1 MPEISLREGRI
12 RTRSEAASAW
22 LAASVAG
29 LLPVLFI
36 PVTVDG
42 FILPRAFLALT
53 GGAAVFGAGLLW
65 GRRSL
70 GRLAAPALAV
80 AVAAVLAGAFSV
92 ASNLSMVGAYGRY
105 ESLPM
110 RLAYLGLLCGA
121 VWLGQ
126 RQRVVDAFLAG
137 CGLASL
143 EAIAQALI
151 GALPRPDGNLGQPNL
166 LGGLLAIALPLA
178 LGRVLG
184 QKDEESP
191 SASIATDWRW
201 LALAA
206 LLAAGL
212 AASTSRSGWLA
223 ALAGVS
229 VMCVRLAPS
238 RIRLPALAG
247 AVLVVA
253 AVGLVLVF
261 SPLRQLN
268 QDTGSARLGVWQDA
282 VRVVAARPLFGWGED
297 TMGVVY
303 GRYQSRDWEPGD
315 SFDRAHSLPLD
326 LAAAQG
332 LVGLGACAWLFTT
345 WWIGVLRR
353 RHLAA
358 FAGAAAAYLAW
369 ALFNF
374 DWAPVTAPF
383 WLLAGAAWPGGGE
396 REARR
401 SAWRPAVAVA
411 ALLATLVLGT
421 AALAADLAYYRGR
434 PALAAALDPLQ
445 PKYRAAAAG
454 LANLR
459 AAAALHD
466 PQPETQVALGDAEAA
481 TGHPDQARAAYEHAL
496 ELYPY
501 DKDARQRLGLSG

>member
-1 MPEISLREGRI
+1 
-12 RTRSEAASAW
+12 
-22 LAASVAG
+22 
-29 LLPVLFI
+29 
-36 PVTVDG
+36 VTVDG

-70 GRLAAPALAV
+70 KRLAAPALAV
-80 AVAAVLAGAFSV
+80 AAAAVLAGAFSI
-92 ASNLSMVGAYGRY
+92 APNLSLVGAYGRY

-143 EAIAQALI
+143 EAIAQARL

-166 LGGLLAIALPLA
+166 LGGLLAMALPLA

-184 QKDEESP
+184 QKDDERP
-191 SASIATDWRW
+191 SASIPADWRW

-229 VMCVRLAPS
+229 VMGVRLAPF
-238 RIRLPALAG
+238 RLRAPALAG
-247 AVLVVA
+247 AILVVA
-253 AVGLVLVF
+253 AVGLLLVF

-303 GRYQSRDWEPGD
+303 GRFQSRDWEPGD

-332 LVGLGACAWLFTT
+332 LAGLGACAWLFTT
-345 WWIGVLRR
+345 WWVGVLRR

-369 ALFNF
+369 ALLNF

-383 WLLAGAAWPGGGE
+383 WLLAGAAWPAGGE
-396 REARR
+396 REASRR
-401 SAWRPAVAVA
+401 RWRPAVAA
-411 ALLATLVLGT
+411 AVLLSALALGT
-421 AALAADLAYYRGR
+421 TALAADLAYYHGR
-434 PALAAALDPLQ
+434 PALAATLDPLQ

-459 AAAALHD
+459 AAAALND

-481 TGHPDQARAAYEHAL
+481 TGHPDQARAAYQRAL
-496 ELYPY
+496 VLYPY
-501 DKDARQRLGLSG
+501 YKDARQRLGLSG